1 MSNKNSVVRDPIYG
15 WVMVI
20 SVFTLTALSFGTMGS
35 ISVFLKPLSNEFGWT
50 RANTAF
56 GYTVAS
62 LGSAFFGIIWGYVA
76 DKYGTRLFGFFATF
90 FMVSC
95 LFFLGKQNSI
105 LHFYVLYFCF
115 GAFGNAVVGSPLY
128 ANVGFWFK
136 KNPGLALGITAAGG
150 AAGQGIIPLLSTNLI
165 QAYGWQVAY
174 MYLSYI
180 YLFIMAPFSFLIK
193 ESPRRK
199 KARIAIEDEFR
210 DFPLSEKEVITW
222 ISCAVVFCCICM
234 SVPIV
239 HLIPLLTDASFS
251 EDFAASVFLVL
262 MIFGIVG
269 RIISGKLGDTIGALP
284 TYILMSIGQTISVLG
299 FPYIDFEV
307 GLFVLAAAFGFTYSG
322 VMSAIL
328 VCARMMVSA
337 KLAGRAMALGSF
349 FGWVGMGLGGYF
361 GGLLFDIKGDY
372 TWSYQF
378 ASAMGSINIF
388 ILWQFHKRIKK
399 QEKANALK

>member
-1 MSNKNSVVRDPIYG
+1 MSNNSGVGRDPLYG

-62 LGSAFFGIIWGYVA
+62 LGSAFFGIIWGYMA
-76 DKYGTRLFGFFATF
+76 DKYGTRFFGFFATF

-105 LHFYVLYFCF
+105 LHFYLLYFCF

-269 RIISGKLGDTIGALP
+269 RIISGKLGDMIGALP

-299 FPYIDFEV
+299 FPYIDFKV

-399 QEKANALK
+399 QEKATALN

>member
-165 QAYGWQVAY
+165 QAHGWQNAY

-299 FPYIDFEV
+299 FPYIDFKV

-388 ILWQFHKRIKK
+388 ILWQFHKRIKN
-399 QEKANALK
+399 QEKATALK

>member
-1 MSNKNSVVRDPIYG
+1 MNTGNNVDRDPIYG

-62 LGSAFFGIIWGYVA
+62 LGSAIFGIIWGYIA

-95 LFFLGKQNSI
+95 LFLLGKQNSI
-105 LHFYVLYFCF
+105 LHFYALYFCF

-136 KNPGLALGITAAGG
+136 KNPGLAIGITAAGG
-150 AAGQGIIPLLSTNLI
+150 AAGQGSIPLLSTYLI
-165 QAYGWQVAY
+165 KAYGWQDAY
-174 MYLSYI
+174 TYLSFI
-180 YLFIMAPFSFLIK
+180 YLLIMAPFSFLIK
-193 ESPRRK
+193 ESPWRK
-199 KARIAIEDEFR
+199 RVRIAIKDEFR

-222 ISCAVVFCCICM
+222 ISFAVIFCCICM

-262 MIFGIVG
+262 MVFGIVG
-269 RIISGKLGDTIGALP
+269 RIISGKLGDIIGALP
-284 TYILMSIGQTISVLG
+284 TYILMSIGQTITVFG
-299 FPYIDFEV
+299 FPYINFKV
-307 GLFVLAAAFGFTYSG
+307 GLFILAAAFGFTYSG

-372 TWSYQF
+372 TWSFQF
-378 ASAMGSINIF
+378 ASAMGSVNIF

-399 QEKANALK
+399 LDHATA

>member
-1 MSNKNSVVRDPIYG
+1 MSNEKSVVRDPIYG

-269 RIISGKLGDTIGALP
+269 RIISGKLGDMIGALP

-299 FPYIDFEV
+299 FPYIDFKV

-349 FGWVGMGLGGYF
+349 FGWIGMGLGGYF

-399 QEKANALK
+399 QETAIALK

>member
-1 MSNKNSVVRDPIYG
+1 
-15 WVMVI
+15 
-20 SVFTLTALSFGTMGS
+20 MGS

-269 RIISGKLGDTIGALP
+269 RIISGKLGDMIGALP

-299 FPYIDFEV
+299 FPYIDFKV

-399 QEKANALK
+399 QEKATALN

>member
-1 MSNKNSVVRDPIYG
+1 MSNKNSVVKDPIYG

-269 RIISGKLGDTIGALP
+269 RIISGKLGDMIGALP

-299 FPYIDFEV
+299 FPYIDFKV

-399 QEKANALK
+399 QEKATALN

>member
-1 MSNKNSVVRDPIYG
+1 MSDDSSVVRDPLYG

-56 GYTVAS
+56 AYTVAS
-62 LGSAFFGIIWGYVA
+62 LGSAFFGIIWGYMA
-76 DKYGTRLFGFFATF
+76 DKYGTRFFGFFATF

-105 LHFYVLYFCF
+105 LHFYALYFCF

-150 AAGQGIIPLLSTNLI
+150 AAGQGIIPLVSTNLI
-165 QAYGWQVAY
+165 QAYGWQDTY
-174 MYLSYI
+174 MYLSFL
-180 YLFIMAPFSFLIK
+180 YLLIMAPFSFLIK
-193 ESPRRK
+193 ESPWRK
-199 KARIAIEDEFR
+199 KARIAINDDFR

-222 ISCAVVFCCICM
+222 ISCAVIFCCICM

-251 EDFAASVFLVL
+251 EDFAASVFLAL

-269 RIISGKLGDTIGALP
+269 RIISGKLGDMIGALP

-299 FPYIDFEV
+299 FPYIDFKV

-337 KLAGRAMALGSF
+337 KLAGRAMALSSF

-372 TWSYQF
+372 TWSFQF
-378 ASAMGSINIF
+378 ASAMGSVNIF
-388 ILWQFHKRIKK
+388 ILWQFQKRIKK
-399 QEKANALK
+399 QAHATALN

>member
-1 MSNKNSVVRDPIYG
+1 VDT
-15 WVMVI
+15 W
-20 SVFTLTALSFGTMGS
+20 
-35 ISVFLKPLSNEFGWT
+35 
-50 RANTAF
+50 NTAF

-62 LGSAFFGIIWGYVA
+62 LGSAFFGIIWGYMA
-76 DKYGTRLFGFFATF
+76 DKYGTRFFGFFATF

-105 LHFYVLYFCF
+105 LHFYALYFCF

-150 AAGQGIIPLLSTNLI
+150 AAGQGIIPLISTNLI
-165 QAYGWQVAY
+165 RVYGWQDAY
-174 MYLSYI
+174 MYLSFL
-180 YLFIMAPFSFLIK
+180 YLLIMVPFSFLIK
-193 ESPRRK
+193 ESPWRK
-199 KARIAIEDEFR
+199 KARIAINDEFR

-222 ISCAVVFCCICM
+222 ISCAVIFCCICM

-262 MIFGIVG
+262 MIFGIIG
-269 RIISGKLGDTIGALP
+269 RIISGKLGDMIGALP

-299 FPYIDFEV
+299 FPYIDFKV

-372 TWSYQF
+372 TWSFQF
-378 ASAMGSINIF
+378 ASAMGSVNIF

-399 QEKANALK
+399 QAHATA

>member
-1 MSNKNSVVRDPIYG
+1 
-15 WVMVI
+15 
-20 SVFTLTALSFGTMGS
+20 
-35 ISVFLKPLSNEFGWT
+35 
-50 RANTAF
+50 
-56 GYTVAS
+56 
-62 LGSAFFGIIWGYVA
+62 
-76 DKYGTRLFGFFATF
+76 
-90 FMVSC
+90 MVSC

-105 LHFYVLYFCF
+105 LHFYLLYFCF

-165 QAYGWQVAY
+165 QAYGWQDAY

-193 ESPRRK
+193 ESPWRK
-199 KARIAIEDEFR
+199 KARIAIEDELR

-299 FPYIDFEV
+299 FPYIDFKV

>member
-1 MSNKNSVVRDPIYG
+1 MSNKNIVVRDPIYG

-20 SVFTLTALSFGTMGS
+20 SVFTLTALSFGSMGS

-105 LHFYVLYFCF
+105 LHFYLLYFCF

-165 QAYGWQVAY
+165 QAYGWQDAY

-262 MIFGIVG
+262 MIFGIFG
-269 RIISGKLGDTIGALP
+269 RIISGKLGDIIGALP

-299 FPYIDFEV
+299 FPYIDCKV

>member
-105 LHFYVLYFCF
+105 LHFYLLYFCF

-193 ESPRRK
+193 ESPWRK
-199 KARIAIEDEFR
+199 KARIAIEDELR

-269 RIISGKLGDTIGALP
+269 RIISGKLGDIIGALP
-284 TYILMSIGQTISVLG
+284 TYILMSIGQTITVLG
-299 FPYIDFEV
+299 FPYIDFKV
-307 GLFVLAAAFGFTYSG
+307 GLFILAAAFGFTYSG

-372 TWSYQF
+372 TWSFQF
-378 ASAMGSINIF
+378 ASVMGSVNLL
-388 ILWQFHKRIKK
+388 ILWQFHLRIKR
-399 QEKANALK
+399 QREVIS

>member
-1 MSNKNSVVRDPIYG
+1 MSSENSVARDPLYG

-95 LFFLGKQNSI
+95 LFFLSKQNNI
-105 LHFYVLYFCF
+105 LHFYALYFCF

-136 KNPGLALGITAAGG
+136 KNPGLAIGITAAGG
-150 AAGQGIIPLLSTNLI
+150 AAGQGLIPLLSTYLI
-165 QAYGWQVAY
+165 KAHGWQDAY

-180 YLFIMAPFSFLIK
+180 YLMIMAPFSFLIK
-193 ESPRRK
+193 ESPWRER
-199 KARIAIEDEFR
+199 ARIAIKDDFR

-222 ISCAVVFCCICM
+222 ISCAVIFCCICM

-251 EDFAASVFLVL
+251 EDFAASVFLAL
-262 MIFGIVG
+262 MVFGIVG
-269 RIISGKLGDTIGALP
+269 RIISGKLGDIIGALP
-284 TYILMSIGQTISVLG
+284 TYILMSIGQTITVLG
-299 FPYIDFEV
+299 FPYIDFKV
-307 GLFVLAAAFGFTYSG
+307 GLFILAAAFGFTYSG

-372 TWSYQF
+372 TWSFQF
-378 ASAMGSINIF
+378 ASVMGSVNLL
-388 ILWQFHKRIKK
+388 ILWQFHLRIKR
-399 QEKANALK
+399 QREVIS

>member
-1 MSNKNSVVRDPIYG
+1 MNNENSVVRDPFYG

-20 SVFTLTALSFGTMGS
+20 SVFTLTALSFGMMGS

-105 LHFYVLYFCF
+105 LHFYALYFCF

-165 QAYGWQVAY
+165 QAYGWQDAY

-269 RIISGKLGDTIGALP
+269 RIISGKLGDMIGALP

-299 FPYIDFEV
+299 FPYIDFKV

-361 GGLLFDIKGDY
+361 GGLLFDMKGDY

-399 QEKANALK
+399 QEKATALN

>member
-1 MSNKNSVVRDPIYG
+1 MSNESSVVRDPFYG

-62 LGSAFFGIIWGYVA
+62 LGSAFFGIFWGYIA
-76 DKYGTRLFGFFATF
+76 DKYGTRFFGFFATF

-95 LFFLGKQNSI
+95 LFFLGKQNSV

-115 GAFGNAVVGSPLY
+115 GALGNAVVGSPLY

-150 AAGQGIIPLLSTNLI
+150 AAGQGVIPLVSTNLI
-165 QAYGWQVAY
+165 QAYGWQDAY
-174 MYLSYI
+174 MYLSFI
-180 YLFIMAPFSFLIK
+180 YLLIMVPFSFLIK

-199 KARIAIEDEFR
+199 KARITIENELR

-222 ISCAVVFCCICM
+222 ISCAVIFCCICM

-262 MIFGIVG
+262 MLFGIVG
-269 RIISGKLGDTIGALP
+269 RIISGKLGDMIGALP

-299 FPYIDFEV
+299 FPYIDFKV

-372 TWSYQF
+372 TWSFQF
-378 ASAMGSINIF
+378 ASAMGSVNIF

-399 QEKANALK
+399 QEQATTSN

>member
-1 MSNKNSVVRDPIYG
+1 
-15 WVMVI
+15 MVI

-105 LHFYVLYFCF
+105 LHFYLLYFCF

-269 RIISGKLGDTIGALP
+269 RIISGKLGDMIGALP

-299 FPYIDFEV
+299 FPYIDFKV

>member
-1 MSNKNSVVRDPIYG
+1 
-15 WVMVI
+15 MVI

-95 LFFLGKQNSI
+95 LFFLSKQNSI

-269 RIISGKLGDTIGALP
+269 RIISGKLGDMIGALP

-299 FPYIDFEV
+299 FPYIDFKV

-361 GGLLFDIKGDY
+361 GGLLFDMKGDY

>member
-1 MSNKNSVVRDPIYG
+1 MSNEKSVVRDPIYG

-251 EDFAASVFLVL
+251 QDFAASVFLVL

-269 RIISGKLGDTIGALP
+269 RIISGKFGDMIGALP

-299 FPYIDFEV
+299 FPYIDFKV

>member
-1 MSNKNSVVRDPIYG
+1 MSNENSLVRDPIYG

-269 RIISGKLGDTIGALP
+269 RIISGKLGDMIGALP

-299 FPYIDFEV
+299 FPYIDFKV

>member
-1 MSNKNSVVRDPIYG
+1 
-15 WVMVI
+15 
-20 SVFTLTALSFGTMGS
+20 
-35 ISVFLKPLSNEFGWT
+35 
-50 RANTAF
+50 
-56 GYTVAS
+56 
-62 LGSAFFGIIWGYVA
+62 
-76 DKYGTRLFGFFATF
+76 
-90 FMVSC
+90 MVSC
-95 LFFLGKQNSI
+95 LFLLGKQSSI
-105 LHFYVLYFCF
+105 LHFYTLYFCF

-136 KNPGLALGITAAGG
+136 RNPGLAIGITAAGG
-150 AAGQGIIPLLSTNLI
+150 AAGQGLIPLLSTYLI
-165 QAYGWQVAY
+165 KAYGWQDAY

-180 YLFIMAPFSFLIK
+180 YLLIMAPFSFLIK
-193 ESPRRK
+193 ESPWRER
-199 KARIAIEDEFR
+199 ARIAIKDDFR

-222 ISCAVVFCCICM
+222 ISCAVIFCCICM

-262 MIFGIVG
+262 MVFGIVG
-269 RIISGKLGDTIGALP
+269 RIISGKLGDIIGALP
-284 TYILMSIGQTISVLG
+284 TYILMSIGQTITVLG
-299 FPYIDFEV
+299 FPYIDLKV
-307 GLFVLAAAFGFTYSG
+307 GLFILAAAFGFTYSG

-372 TWSYQF
+372 TWSFQF
-378 ASAMGSINIF
+378 ASLMGSVNLL
-388 ILWQFHKRIKK
+388 ILWQFHLRIKAK
-399 QEKANALK
+399 QVVIA

>member
-1 MSNKNSVVRDPIYG
+1 MSSENSVDRDPMYG
-15 WVMVI
+15 WVMVV

-50 RANTAF
+50 RATTAF

-62 LGSAFFGIIWGYVA
+62 LGSAFFGIIWGYFA

-90 FMVSC
+90 FMVSS
-95 LFFLGKQNSI
+95 LFLLGKQSSI
-105 LHFYVLYFCF
+105 LHFYALYFCF

-136 KNPGLALGITAAGG
+136 KNPGLAIGITAAGG
-150 AAGQGIIPLLSTNLI
+150 AAGQGIVPLVSTYLI
-165 QAYGWQVAY
+165 KAYGWQDAY
-174 MYLSYI
+174 MYLSFM
-180 YLFIMAPFSFLIK
+180 YLLIMAPFSLLIK
-193 ESPRRK
+193 ESPWRER
-199 KARIAIEDEFR
+199 ARGAINDELR

-222 ISCAVVFCCICM
+222 ISCAVIFCCICM

-262 MIFGIVG
+262 MMSGIAG
-269 RIISGKLGDTIGALP
+269 RIFCGRLGDIIGALP
-284 TYILMSIGQTISVLG
+284 SYILMSIGQTISVIG
-299 FPYIDFEV
+299 FPYIDFKV
-307 GLFVLAAAFGFTYSG
+307 GLFILAAAFGFTYSG

-328 VCARMMVSA
+328 VCTRMMVSA
-337 KLAGRAMALGSF
+337 KLAGRAMALVSF
-349 FGWVGMGLGGYF
+349 FGWLGMGLGGYF
-361 GGLLFDIKGDY
+361 GGVFFDIKGDY
-372 TWSYQF
+372 TWSFQF
-378 ASAMGSINIF
+378 ASLMGIVNLL

-399 QEKANALK
+399 QQKIVTES

>member
-1 MSNKNSVVRDPIYG
+1 MSNNSGVGRDPLYG

-62 LGSAFFGIIWGYVA
+62 LGSAFFGIIWGYMA
-76 DKYGTRLFGFFATF
+76 DKYGTRFFGFFATF

-105 LHFYVLYFCF
+105 LHFYALYFCF

-136 KNPGLALGITAAGG
+136 KNPGLALGVTAAGG
-150 AAGQGIIPLLSTNLI
+150 AAGQGIIPLVSTNLI
-165 QAYGWQVAY
+165 QAYGWQDAY
-174 MYLSYI
+174 MYLSFI
-180 YLFIMAPFSFLIK
+180 YLLIMVPFSFLIK

-199 KARIAIEDEFR
+199 KARITIEDELR

-222 ISCAVVFCCICM
+222 ISCAVIFCCICM

-262 MIFGIVG
+262 MLFGIVG
-269 RIISGKLGDTIGALP
+269 RIISGKLGDIIGALP

-299 FPYIDFEV
+299 FPYIDFKV

-372 TWSYQF
+372 TWSFQF
-378 ASAMGSINIF
+378 ASAMGSVNIF

-399 QEKANALK
+399 QEQATILN

>member
-1 MSNKNSVVRDPIYG
+1 MSNESSVVRDPFYG

-62 LGSAFFGIIWGYVA
+62 LGSAFFGIFWGYIA
-76 DKYGTRLFGFFATF
+76 DKYGTRFFGFFATF

-95 LFFLGKQNSI
+95 LFFLGKQNSV

-115 GAFGNAVVGSPLY
+115 GALGNAVVGSPLY

-150 AAGQGIIPLLSTNLI
+150 AAGQGIIPLVSTNLI
-165 QAYGWQVAY
+165 QAYGWQDAY
-174 MYLSYI
+174 MYLSFI
-180 YLFIMAPFSFLIK
+180 YLLIMVPFSFLIK

-199 KARIAIEDEFR
+199 KARITIENELR

-222 ISCAVVFCCICM
+222 ISCAVIFCCICM

-262 MIFGIVG
+262 MLFGIVG
-269 RIISGKLGDTIGALP
+269 RIISGKLGDIIGALP

-299 FPYIDFEV
+299 FPYIDFKV

-388 ILWQFHKRIKK
+388 ILWQFHKRIKN
-399 QEKANALK
+399 QEKATALK

>member
-1 MSNKNSVVRDPIYG
+1 
-15 WVMVI
+15 MVI

-269 RIISGKLGDTIGALP
+269 RIISGKLGDMIGALP

-299 FPYIDFEV
+299 FPYIDFKV

>member
-1 MSNKNSVVRDPIYG
+1 MSSKNSVVRDPLYG

-62 LGSAFFGIIWGYVA
+62 LGSSFFGIIRGYLA
-76 DKYGTRLFGFFATF
+76 DNYVTSFFGFFATF
-90 FMVSC
+90 FMVSS

-115 GAFGNAVVGSPLY
+115 GAFGYAVVGSPLY
-128 ANVGFWFK
+128 AIVGFWFK

-269 RIISGKLGDTIGALP
+269 RIISGKLGDMIGALP

-299 FPYIDFEV
+299 FPYIDFKV

>member
-62 LGSAFFGIIWGYVA
+62 LGSAFFGIFWGYIA
-76 DKYGTRLFGFFATF
+76 DRYGTRFFGFFATF

-95 LFFLGKQNSI
+95 LFFLGKQNSV
-105 LHFYVLYFCF
+105 LHFYILYFCF
-115 GAFGNAVVGSPLY
+115 GALGNAVVGSPLY

-150 AAGQGIIPLLSTNLI
+150 AAGQGVIPLVSTNLI
-165 QAYGWQVAY
+165 QAYGWQDAY
-174 MYLSYI
+174 MYLSFI
-180 YLFIMAPFSFLIK
+180 YLLIMVPFSFLIK

-199 KARIAIEDEFR
+199 KARITIEDELR

-222 ISCAVVFCCICM
+222 ISCAVIFCCICM

-262 MIFGIVG
+262 MLFGIVG
-269 RIISGKLGDTIGALP
+269 RIISGKLGDMIGALP

-299 FPYIDFEV
+299 FPYIDFKV

-372 TWSYQF
+372 TWSFQF
-378 ASAMGSINIF
+378 ASAMGSVNIF

-399 QEKANALK
+399 QEQAPILN

>member
-1 MSNKNSVVRDPIYG
+1 MSNKNIVVRDPIYG

-115 GAFGNAVVGSPLY
+115 GACGNAVVGSPLY

-165 QAYGWQVAY
+165 QAYGWQDAY

-269 RIISGKLGDTIGALP
+269 RIISGKLGDMIGALP

-299 FPYIDFEV
+299 FPYIDFKV

-361 GGLLFDIKGDY
+361 GGLLFDMKGDY

-399 QEKANALK
+399 QEKATALN

>member
-1 MSNKNSVVRDPIYG
+1 MSNKNIVVRDPIYG

-20 SVFTLTALSFGTMGS
+20 SVFTLTALSFGSMGS

-165 QAYGWQVAY
+165 QAYGWQDAY

-269 RIISGKLGDTIGALP
+269 RIISGKLGDMIGALP

-299 FPYIDFEV
+299 FPYIDFKV

-388 ILWQFHKRIKK
+388 ILWQFHKRIKN
-399 QEKANALK
+399 QEKATALK

>member
-50 RANTAF
+50 RGNTAF

-269 RIISGKLGDTIGALP
+269 RIISGKLGDMIGALP

-299 FPYIDFEV
+299 FPYIDFKV

>member
-269 RIISGKLGDTIGALP
+269 RIISGKLGDMIGALP

-299 FPYIDFEV
+299 FPYIDFKV

>member
-1 MSNKNSVVRDPIYG
+1 MSNEKSVVRDPIYG

-251 EDFAASVFLVL
+251 QDFAASVFLVL

-269 RIISGKLGDTIGALP
+269 RIISGKLGDMIGALP

-299 FPYIDFEV
+299 FPYIDFKV

-388 ILWQFHKRIKK
+388 ILWQFHKRIKNRK
-399 QEKANALK
+399 KLTL

>member
-95 LFFLGKQNSI
+95 LFFLGKQNGI

-388 ILWQFHKRIKK
+388 ILWQLHKRIKN

>member
-1 MSNKNSVVRDPIYG
+1 
-15 WVMVI
+15 MVI

-269 RIISGKLGDTIGALP
+269 RIISGKLGDMIGALP

-299 FPYIDFEV
+299 FPYIDFKV

-399 QEKANALK
+399 QEKATALN